1 MLLLAATVQ
10 VEDDLDE
17 EDDEEDDAEVDGDGP
32 GALTRG
38 RPLSWSKRA
47 VSWAW
52 KCRVLRCRLSLLMG

>member
-1 MLLLAATVQ
+1 
-10 VEDDLDE
+10 LDE